1 MKVETRE
8 LFSNDYTSQSL
19 TVQFSVI
26 DDRIGIF
33 IFYFVHNEDGELTV
47 MQASD
52 YFQLFMALNNLYFE
66 GEEAEDIIKRVN
78 IEEYWKITYEEG
90 YESDE
95 ELIRHY
101 NEFRKNLKENIEA
114 LGDEYLEDI

>member
-8 LFSNDYTSQSL
+8 LFSNDYASQSL
-19 TVQFSVI
+19 TVQFSIV
-26 DDRIGIF
+26 DDSVGIF
-33 IFYFVHNEDGELTV
+33 IFYFVNNEYGELTV
-47 MQASD
+47 MQASN
-52 YFQLFMALNNLYFE
+52 YFQLFVALNNLYFE

-78 IEEYWKITYEEG
+78 IEEYWKMTYEEG

-101 NEFRKNLKENIEA
+101 NEFRNNLCDNLEA

>member
-19 TVQFSVI
+19 TVHFSVI
-26 DDRIGIF
+26 NDSVGIF

-52 YFQLFMALNNLYFE
+52 YFQLLYALNNLYFE
-66 GEEAEDIIKRVN
+66 GEEAEDIMKRVN
-78 IEEYWKITYEEG
+78 IEEYWKMTYEEG

-101 NEFRKNLKENIEA
+101 NEFRKNLEEEIEA

>member
-78 IEEYWKITYEEG
+78 IEEYWKMTYEEG

-101 NEFRKNLKENIEA
+101 NEFRNNLGDNLEE

>member
-8 LFSNDYTSQSL
+8 LFTNDYTSQSL

-52 YFQLFMALNNLYFE
+52 YFQLFYALNNLYFD

-78 IEEYWKITYEEG
+78 IEEYWKMTYEEG

-101 NEFRKNLKENIEA
+101 NEFRNNLGDNLEA

>member
-19 TVQFSVI
+19 TVQFSIV
-26 DDRIGIF
+26 DDSVGVF
-33 IFYFVHNEDGELTV
+33 IFYFINEDGELTV
-47 MQASD
+47 MQASN

-78 IEEYWKITYEEG
+78 IEKYWKMTYEEG

-101 NEFRKNLKENIEA
+101 NEFRKNLGDNLEE